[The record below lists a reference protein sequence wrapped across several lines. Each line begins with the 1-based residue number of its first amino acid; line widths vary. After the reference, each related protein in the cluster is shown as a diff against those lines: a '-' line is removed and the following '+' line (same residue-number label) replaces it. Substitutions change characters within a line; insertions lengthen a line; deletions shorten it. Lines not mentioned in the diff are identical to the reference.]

1 MTLCAFIY
9 PCHLAYISPCQC
21 LSLRNLWFLE
31 IKATYQKLVFSS
43 SKHKHNKHMQNTTR
57 PKNTSFWHEILTPPE
72 VNHCY
77 TYTWVYIDQK
87 TATGHLNAPWTA
99 VRSCSSTSHLLK
111 PCLQKEHCIQQLLH
125 SHEGHRLKIPGTLD
139 YFGAVKLLPKWGKHE
154 VLLLQ
159 RQKLVA

>member
-43 SKHKHNKHMQNTTR
+43 SKHKHNKHMQNTTQ

-125 SHEGHRLKIPGTLD
+125 SHTRDTDWKSLAHLITLEQSNCFPSEESMK
-139 YFGAVKLLPKWGKHE
+139 YSFCNGRNL
-154 VLLLQ
+154 
-159 RQKLVA
+159 